1 MSAVGVVIKTI
12 KPGPGYRV
20 IEPMN
25 GNYSSGI
32 HPKFTGVYMRRV
44 IEVRSA
50 EGGEDASLFA
60 TDLLKAYSKAFDRD
74 N

>member
-1 MSAVGVVIKTI
+1 MKRI
-12 KPGPGYRV
+12 
-20 IEPMN
+20 
-25 GNYSSGI
+25 
-32 HPKFTGVYMRRV
+32 